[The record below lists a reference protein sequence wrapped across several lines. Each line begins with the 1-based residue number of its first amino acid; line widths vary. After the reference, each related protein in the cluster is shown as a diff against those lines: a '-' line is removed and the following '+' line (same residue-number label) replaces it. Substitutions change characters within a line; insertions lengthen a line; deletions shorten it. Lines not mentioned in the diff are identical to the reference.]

1 MNIVERIAIGMLEAI
16 FAPFREFLKLLVA
29 LIMGL
34 IGALLLPIRVGGLV
48 DDFQSKLEILSLEE
62 AITQMELLGHDF
74 FIFKNEDNIPSV
86 LYLREDGKYGLIETE

>member
-48 DDFQSKLEILSLEE
+48 DDFQSKLEFLSLVIGFPIGDFGK
-62 AITQMELLGHDF
+62 AIMAL
-74 FIFKNEDNIPSV
+74 
-86 LYLREDGKYGLIETE
+86 GLIAIVFKK